1 MHQMC
6 EDSCSNGPAASASTM
21 GCRELYIEFQLIA
34 SLYSYN
40 STVLFNSYSH
50 DNIIFSQSKSSK
62 NLLLLAAK
70 ETGTSLRRL

>member
-6 EDSCSNGPAASASTM
+6 EESCSNGPAASASTM
-21 GCRELYIEFQLIA
+21 GFRELYIEFQLIA

-50 DNIIFSQSKSSK
+50 DNIIFSQSKSLKKSI
-62 NLLLLAAK
+62 AF
-70 ETGTSLRRL
+70 SS